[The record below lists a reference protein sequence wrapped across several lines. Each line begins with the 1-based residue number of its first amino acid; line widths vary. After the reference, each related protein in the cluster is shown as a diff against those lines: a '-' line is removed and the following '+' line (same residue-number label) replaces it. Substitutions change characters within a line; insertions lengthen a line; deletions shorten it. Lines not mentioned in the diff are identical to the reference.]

1 MKTKNPAKRILKTA
15 VIQMQSKPYALNENL
30 QLALNLAKEAHDK
43 GANLIVLP
51 ELFDSGYCV
60 NENARERKR
69 ARLKRVGLL
78 NQILAFYGLKI
89 NDWQGAKFVLCDKKG
104 QSVIVNDLGDLWG
117 KAQKLA
123 KKEMDVL
130 DSNLLAF
137 LNQQTHATH

>member
-1 MKTKNPAKRILKTA
+1 MCVLCGELISSFHWSDENYGSDSYEIDEGLKEPN
-15 VIQMQSKPYALNENL
+15 V
-30 QLALNLAKEAHDK
+30 
-43 GANLIVLP
+43 LI
-51 ELFDSGYCV
+51 ST

-123 KKEMDVL
+123 KKEMDAL
-130 DSNLLAF
+130 DSHLLAF
-137 LNQQTHATH
+137 LNQNTNTTH

>member
-1 MKTKNPAKRILKTA
+1 MCVLCGELISSFHWSDENYG
-15 VIQMQSKPYALNENL
+15 SDENL
-30 QLALNLAKEAHDK
+30 REPNT
-43 GANLIVLP
+43 LI
-51 ELFDSGYCV
+51 ST

-69 ARLKRVGLL
+69 ARLKRVRLL

-123 KKEMDVL
+123 KKEMDAL

-137 LNQQTHATH
+137 LNQQTHAIH

>member
-1 MKTKNPAKRILKTA
+1 MCVLCGELISSFHWSDENYGSDSYEID
-15 VIQMQSKPYALNENL
+15 ENL
-30 QLALNLAKEAHDK
+30 REPNAL
-43 GANLIVLP
+43 I
-51 ELFDSGYCV
+51 ST

-117 KAQKLA
+117 KAQNLA
-123 KKEMDVL
+123 KKEMDAL

-137 LNQQTHATH
+137 LNQNTQATH

>member
-1 MKTKNPAKRILKTA
+1 MCVLCGELISSFHWSDENYGSDSYEID
-15 VIQMQSKPYALNENL
+15 ENL
-30 QLALNLAKEAHDK
+30 KEPNALISA
-43 GANLIVLP
+43 
-51 ELFDSGYCV
+51 

-104 QSVIVNDLGDLWG
+104 QSVMVNDLGDLWG

-123 KKEMDVL
+123 KKEIDAL

>member
-1 MKTKNPAKRILKTA
+1 MCVLCGELISSFHWSDENYGTNGSDSYEID
-15 VIQMQSKPYALNENL
+15 ENL
-30 QLALNLAKEAHDK
+30 REPNAL
-43 GANLIVLP
+43 I
-51 ELFDSGYCV
+51 ST

-117 KAQKLA
+117 KAQNLA

>member
-1 MKTKNPAKRILKTA
+1 MCVLCGELISSFHWTDRSDSYEID
-15 VIQMQSKPYALNENL
+15 ENL
-30 QLALNLAKEAHDK
+30 RKPNAL
-43 GANLIVLP
+43 I
-51 ELFDSGYCV
+51 ST

-69 ARLKRVGLL
+69 ARLKRVRLL

-123 KKEMDVL
+123 KKEMDAL

>member
-1 MKTKNPAKRILKTA
+1 MCVLCGELISSFHWSDENYGSDSYEID
-15 VIQMQSKPYALNENL
+15 ENL
-30 QLALNLAKEAHDK
+30 REPNV
-43 GANLIVLP
+43 LI
-51 ELFDSGYCV
+51 SA

-104 QSVIVNDLGDLWG
+104 QSVIVNDLGDLWN

>member
-1 MKTKNPAKRILKTA
+1 MCVLCGELISSFHWTDGTDGSGSYEND
-15 VIQMQSKPYALNENL
+15 ENL
-30 QLALNLAKEAHDK
+30 K
-43 GANLIVLP
+43 GQNVLI
-51 ELFDSGYCV
+51 SA

-69 ARLKRVGLL
+69 VRLKRVRLL

-123 KKEMDVL
+123 KKEMDAL
-130 DSNLLAF
+130 DSHLLAF
-137 LNQQTHATH
+137 LNQNTNTIH

>member
-1 MKTKNPAKRILKTA
+1 MCVLCGELISSFHWTDGTD
-15 VIQMQSKPYALNENL
+15 ENY
-30 QLALNLAKEAHDK
+30 ETD
-43 GANLIVLP
+43 GSDSYGSDANLRGPNALI
-51 ELFDSGYCV
+51 SA

-89 NDWQGAKFVLCDKKG
+89 DDWQGAKFVLCDKKG

-117 KAQKLA
+117 KAQNLS
-123 KKEMDVL
+123 KKEMDAL

-137 LNQQTHATH
+137 LNQNPHATH

>member
-1 MKTKNPAKRILKTA
+1 MCVLCGELISSFHWTDGTDENYETDGSDENLRGPNA
-15 VIQMQSKPYALNENL
+15 VIST
-30 QLALNLAKEAHDK
+30 
-43 GANLIVLP
+43 
-51 ELFDSGYCV
+51 

-89 NDWQGAKFVLCDKKG
+89 DDWQGAKFVLHDKKG

-117 KAQKLA
+117 KAQNLS
-123 KKEMDVL
+123 KKEMDAL

-137 LNQQTHATH
+137 LNQNPHATH

>member
-1 MKTKNPAKRILKTA
+1 MCVLCGELISSFHWSDENYGSDSYEID
-15 VIQMQSKPYALNENL
+15 ENL
-30 QLALNLAKEAHDK
+30 REPNAL
-43 GANLIVLP
+43 I
-51 ELFDSGYCV
+51 ST

-69 ARLKRVGLL
+69 ARLKRVRLL

-104 QSVIVNDLGDLWG
+104 QSVIVNDLGDLWD

-123 KKEMDVL
+123 KKEMDAL

-137 LNQQTHATH
+137 LNQNPQATH

>member
-1 MKTKNPAKRILKTA
+1 MCVLCGELISSFHWSDENYGSDSYEID
-15 VIQMQSKPYALNENL
+15 ENL
-30 QLALNLAKEAHDK
+30 KEPNALISA
-43 GANLIVLP
+43 
-51 ELFDSGYCV
+51 

-89 NDWQGAKFVLCDKKG
+89 NDWQGTKFVLCDKKG

-123 KKEMDVL
+123 KKEMDAL
-130 DSNLLAF
+130 DSYLLAF
-137 LNQQTHATH
+137 LNQNTHATH

>member
-1 MKTKNPAKRILKTA
+1 MCVLCGELISSFHWSDENYGSDSYEID
-15 VIQMQSKPYALNENL
+15 ENL
-30 QLALNLAKEAHDK
+30 KEPNALISA
-43 GANLIVLP
+43 
-51 ELFDSGYCV
+51 

-69 ARLKRVGLL
+69 VRLKRVGLL

-104 QSVIVNDLGDLWG
+104 QSVIVNDLGDLWD
-117 KAQKLA
+117 KAQNLA
-123 KKEMDVL
+123 KKKMDAL

>member
-1 MKTKNPAKRILKTA
+1 MCVLCGELISSFHWTDENYGSDGSDSYEID
-15 VIQMQSKPYALNENL
+15 ENL
-30 QLALNLAKEAHDK
+30 REPNALISA
-43 GANLIVLP
+43 
-51 ELFDSGYCV
+51 

-123 KKEMDVL
+123 KKEMDAL
-130 DSNLLAF
+130 DSHLLAF
-137 LNQQTHATH
+137 LNQNTNTTH

>member
-1 MKTKNPAKRILKTA
+1 MCVLCGELISSFHWSDENYGSDSYEIDEGLKE
-15 VIQMQSKPYALNENL
+15 PNALIS
-30 QLALNLAKEAHDK
+30 A
-43 GANLIVLP
+43 
-51 ELFDSGYCV
+51 

-123 KKEMDVL
+123 KKKMDAL

>member
-1 MKTKNPAKRILKTA
+1 MCVLCGELISSFHWSDENYGSDSYEID
-15 VIQMQSKPYALNENL
+15 ENL
-30 QLALNLAKEAHDK
+30 REPNALISA
-43 GANLIVLP
+43 
-51 ELFDSGYCV
+51 

-117 KAQKLA
+117 KAQNLA
-123 KKEMDVL
+123 KKEMDAL

-137 LNQQTHATH
+137 LNQNTNTTH

>member
-1 MKTKNPAKRILKTA
+1 MCVLCGELISSFHWSDGTDRSDSYEID
-15 VIQMQSKPYALNENL
+15 ENL
-30 QLALNLAKEAHDK
+30 REPNV
-43 GANLIVLP
+43 LI
-51 ELFDSGYCV
+51 SA

-69 ARLKRVGLL
+69 ARLKRVRLL

-123 KKEMDVL
+123 KKEMDAL
-130 DSNLLAF
+130 DSHLLAF
-137 LNQQTHATH
+137 LNQNTNTTH

>member
-1 MKTKNPAKRILKTA
+1 MCVLCGELISSFHWTDRSDSYGID
-15 VIQMQSKPYALNENL
+15 ENL
-30 QLALNLAKEAHDK
+30 RKPNAL
-43 GANLIVLP
+43 I
-51 ELFDSGYCV
+51 ST

-89 NDWQGAKFVLCDKKG
+89 DDWQGAKFVLCDKKG

-117 KAQKLA
+117 KAQNLA

-137 LNQQTHATH
+137 LNQNTNAIH

>member
-1 MKTKNPAKRILKTA
+1 MCVLCGELISSFHWSDENYG
-15 VIQMQSKPYALNENL
+15 SDENL
-30 QLALNLAKEAHDK
+30 KEQNALISA
-43 GANLIVLP
+43 
-51 ELFDSGYCV
+51 

-104 QSVIVNDLGDLWG
+104 QSVIVNDLGDLWD

-123 KKEMDVL
+123 KKEMDAL

-137 LNQQTHATH
+137 LKQQTHANH

>member
-1 MKTKNPAKRILKTA
+1 MCVLCGELISSFHWTDENYGSDSYEID
-15 VIQMQSKPYALNENL
+15 ENL
-30 QLALNLAKEAHDK
+30 REPNAL
-43 GANLIVLP
+43 I
-51 ELFDSGYCV
+51 ST

-89 NDWQGAKFVLCDKKG
+89 DDWQGAKFVLCDKKG
-104 QSVIVNDLGDLWG
+104 QSVIVNDLGDLWD

-123 KKEMDVL
+123 KKEMDAL

-137 LNQQTHATH
+137 LNQNTHATH